1 MSHETVGSLLAI
13 IANSLNDGLRILMF
27 ADKRAW
33 GSDEFEQLRL
43 LEETLDEA
51 KKDFQE
57 LPTLVNGRFY
67 YENDR
72 ISMYAPPNDFPLVSL
87 FPSTVASQLEIT
99 HSLPSSA
106 TLIEKLTNKPNPN
119 IFSLRTVTDESL
131 EDLRILCTRFELH
144 TQTFKDWVRSGA
156 TIDPSWA
163 RETLELRRDLH
174 RAQCRAARRIH
185 AAQQV
190 HSTTGSERTRCL
202 GALQV
207 YRVQARRD
215 VRVEEE
221 REVCAQTGRFE
232 RFAERDVAFV
242 CDFCDGF
249 LVWEDMRAVP
259 TTRLSQPPVRTQ
271 ALPTH
276 NLHIIIPNS
285 ASTTTPTPSSTQS
298 SHVNTNGP
306 DVETDEPTPASA
318 NWQARGIAMSTGEA
332 KTVVFAPVAI
342 ANHLPPE
349 IGEFQCRILC
359 PQCDEYYY
367 EEQGDDEMDRV
378 RYMQDDRGLE
388 HVKAFQEHL
397 EWSHASMVPDSSNCA
412 VM

>member
-72 ISMYAPPNDFPLVSL
+72 IN
-87 FPSTVASQLEIT
+87 
-99 HSLPSSA
+99 
-106 TLIEKLTNKPNPN
+106 
-119 IFSLRTVTDESL
+119 ESL

-156 TIDPSWA
+156 TIDPSWI

-190 HSTTGSERTRCL
+190 DSATGSERSRCL

-207 YRVQARRD
+207 YRVQSRRD

-232 RFAERDVAFV
+232 RFGERDVAFV

-249 LVWEDMRAVP
+249 IVWEDMRAVP
-259 TTRLSQPPVRTQ
+259 TARLVQHPVQ
-271 ALPTH
+271 AQTLPTH
-276 NLHIIIPNS
+276 NTNTNTPNS
-285 ASTTTPTPSSTQS
+285 ATSTTPTPSSTQS
-298 SHVNTNGP
+298 SDRDTNGP
-306 DVETDEPTPASA
+306 GVDGDEGTPASA
-318 NWQARGIAMSTGEA
+318 NWQARGIALSSGEA
-332 KTVVFAPVAI
+332 KTIVFAPVAI

-349 IGEFQCRILC
+349 VADFRCRILC

-367 EEQGDDEMDRV
+367 EEQGDDDMDRV
-378 RYMQDDRGLE
+378 RYTQDDRGLDS
-388 HVKAFQEHL
+388 VKAFQEHL
-397 EWSHASMVPDSSNCA
+397 EWSHASIVPDTSSCG